1 MAFSFL
7 LRPQHGGKD
16 IAIPCGKTTIGR
28 GPFLGVTDKRVSRS
42 HAEVQLSDGKLTI
55 LPLHVNPTFHKTGV
69 NKKFVALKKNESHA
83 LHKGDAISL
92 LPDDICFTV
101 ILEECV
107 SDSDMTK
114 KTNNAENKLGNNF
127 PSSVVNVVEN
137 CNENLSKTK
146 KQLSESFLDEFLDNR
161 TSIKSVQAAS
171 TQADKETGNP
181 SPQFPETL
189 SLSSLSN
196 KDVVLPTKIEV
207 KPAPLLQKT
216 RKLPAWLI
224 QASNVDTKSTENNA
238 RARKGK
244 AGAAN
249 AGKKVKPSTPA
260 SKHGKSSSQSKT
272 KQKKFDSDEDFIVND
287 GDEAED
293 GDWTG
298 IGKAVKLTGRKRS
311 SAEML
316 DSDDQVIAI
325 KHQKTKKL
333 SSENCSDG
341 GNELPSL
348 PTGAG
353 LGEED
358 ELPAAIKDKVGS
370 SMLGND
376 QRTASKLPQCP
387 YGSKCY
393 RKNPTH
399 FEEYSHNEED
409 DETDHNDSGDRSDG
423 AADDRPDCPYGT
435 SCYRKNPQHKR
446 DYRHTKSLGRPKR
459 PRTKHK
465 SVLDNESD
473 EDGPNTY
480 DYNDSFLND
489 EELSESSFSAGSTDD
504 SDWQPQGEDR
514 DNDEENVDDL
524 LSEARGFL
532 RRKKIAKPV

>member
-1 MAFSFL
+1 MYLVVPSYEIKMAISFL

-69 NKKFVALKKNESHA
+69 NKKFVALKKNESYV

-101 ILEECV
+101 ILEECA

-114 KTNNAENKLGNNF
+114 KTNNAENKLGNNY

-137 CNENLSKTK
+137 CYENLSKTK
-146 KQLSESFLDEFLDNR
+146 KQLSESFLEEFLDNR

-181 SPQFPETL
+181 STQFPETL
-189 SLSSLSN
+189 SLSSLVSHLLILN
-196 KDVVLPTKIEV
+196 DKVNSFRKNREQSECSFGHLCLLYVLLYRR
-207 KPAPLLQKT
+207 LLG
-216 RKLPAWLI
+216 RLLLPRSEW
-224 QASNVDTKSTENNA
+224 
-238 RARKGK
+238 
-244 AGAAN
+244 
-249 AGKKVKPSTPA
+249 
-260 SKHGKSSSQSKT
+260 SQTIYCRLQFT
-272 KQKKFDSDEDFIVND
+272 KQLGASCS
-287 GDEAED
+287 
-293 GDWTG
+293 
-298 IGKAVKLTGRKRS
+298 KL
-311 SAEML
+311 
-316 DSDDQVIAI
+316 
-325 KHQKTKKL
+325 HQL
-333 SSENCSDG
+333 SSENCSDD

-409 DETDHNDSGDRSDG
+409 DKTDNNDSGDRSDG

-446 DYRHTKSLGRPKR
+446 DYNHTKSLGRPKR
-459 PRTKHK
+459 QGTKHK

-489 EELSESSFSAGSTDD
+489 EELSESSYSAGSADD

-514 DNDEENVDDL
+514 DDDEENVDEL
-524 LSEARGFL
+524 LSDARGFL
-532 RRKKIAKPV
+532 RSKNMAKPV